1 MKTAVD
7 EVMTRL
13 QRSVRMLRNVV
24 DKKEWK
30 DVTERLEQEEVALTE
45 LFD

>member
-1 MKTAVD
+1 VD

-13 QRSVRMLRNVV
+13 KRSVRMLRNVV

-30 DVTERLEQEEVALTE
+30 DVTERLEQEEAALTE